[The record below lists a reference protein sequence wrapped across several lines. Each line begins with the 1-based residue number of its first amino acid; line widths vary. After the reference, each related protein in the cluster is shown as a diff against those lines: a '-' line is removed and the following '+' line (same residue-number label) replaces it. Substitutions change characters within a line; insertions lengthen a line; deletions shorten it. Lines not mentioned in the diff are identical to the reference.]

1 MSECLCSVS
10 QIDFDEG
17 PELTTK
23 PPPITTVVAT
33 LSPLTSASSSL
44 VSSSSPC
51 DVVGDP
57 TSYGVDLAV
66 KLAVRDTENL
76 L

>member
-10 QIDFDEG
+10 QIDFNEG

-23 PPPITTVVAT
+23 PPPPITTVVAA
-33 LSPLTSASSSL
+33 LSPLTSAPSSL
-44 VSSSSPC
+44 VSSSPC